1 MVYDTADLE
10 RRLDAGE
17 WLLIG
22 EVAAVLGIGRATV
35 HRMLTAGAI
44 RYRTR
49 PGAGSYRECHPH
61 DVHAQL
67 TARRTVHG
75 DAP

>member
-22 EVAAVLGIGRATV
+22 EVAALLGIGRATV
-35 HRMLTAGAI
+35 HRMLVARTI

-49 PGAGSYRECHPH
+49 PGSGSYRECHPD
-61 DVHAQL
+61 DVRQRLA
-67 TARRTVHG
+67 ARREVQGG
-75 DAP
+75 D